1 MSKYVEVRGVKIGE
15 GVPKICVPIVGKTKE
30 EILAAARSF
39 EDVALDVVEW
49 RVDWFEGV
57 FDFAQVEDVLKDLRS
72 ALGETPI
79 LFTFRTSKEGGE
91 KAIEA
96 DAYAELNKKAAAT
109 GLVDLVDVEA
119 FIGDTYVEKVVKTS
133 HECGVKVIAS
143 NHDFRKTPP
152 KAELISRMRKM
163 QELGADIPKIAVM
176 PQSTEDVLTLLSATE
191 EMRRCYADRPVITMS
206 MAGTGVVSRMC
217 GEVFGSAL
225 TFGAA
230 GKVSAPGQI
239 DVEELRTVLGIIHKS
254 L

>member
-1 MSKYVEVRGVKIGE
+1 MKPVVVRNVAIGE
-15 GVPKICVPIVGKTKE
+15 AIPKICVPIVGKTID
-30 EILAAARSF
+30 EILNQAKHICEIGA
-39 EDVALDVVEW
+39 DVVEW
-49 RVDWFEGV
+49 RVDWFEEV
-57 FDFAQVEDVLKDLRS
+57 NNYESVENAAKQLRDI
-72 ALGETPI
+72 LGETPI
-79 LFTFRTSKEGGE
+79 LFTFRTAKEGGE
-91 KAIEA
+91 RAIEP
-96 DAYAELNKKAAAT
+96 DEYVELNEKIAKS
-109 GLVDLVDVEA
+109 GYVDLVDVEA

-133 HECGVKVIAS
+133 HECGV
-143 NHDFRKTPP
+143 RKTPP

>member
-1 MSKYVEVRGVKIGE
+1 MKPVVVRNVAIGE
-15 GVPKICVPIVGKTKE
+15 AIPKICVPIVGKTID
-30 EILAAARSF
+30 EILNQAKHICEIGA
-39 EDVALDVVEW
+39 DVVEW
-49 RVDWFEGV
+49 RVDWFEEV
-57 FDFAQVEDVLKDLRS
+57 NNYESVENAAKQLRDI
-72 ALGETPI
+72 LGETPI
-79 LFTFRTSKEGGE
+79 LFTFRTAKEGGE
-91 KAIEA
+91 RAIEP
-96 DAYAELNKKAAAT
+96 DEYVELNEKIAKS
-109 GLVDLVDVEA
+109 GYVDLVDVE
-119 FIGDTYVEKVVKTS
+119 TS

>member
-1 MSKYVEVRGVKIGE
+1 MDTTTKLKVGFAALMILSGIGVASYPVISNAVAQRHASEAIQNYDDTVKSMDTE
-15 GVPKICVPIVGKTKE
+15 KLDAAKE
-30 EILAAARSF
+30 AARRYNQQLDSAVERDAAGEA
-39 EDVALDVVEW
+39 EDT
-49 RVDWFEGV
+49 G
-57 FDFAQVEDVLKDLRS
+57 
-72 ALGETPI
+72 
-79 LFTFRTSKEGGE
+79 TS
-91 KAIEA
+91 
-96 DAYAELNKKAAAT
+96 Y
-109 GLVDLVDVEA
+109 VDLVDVEA
-119 FIGDTYVEKVVKTS
+119 FTGDTYVEKVVKTS

-152 KAELISRMRKM
+152 KEELITRMRKM

-176 PQSTEDVLTLLSATE
+176 PQSTEDLLTLLSATE

-206 MAGTGVVSRMC
+206 MAGTGVLSRMC

>member
-57 FDFAQVEDVLKDLRS
+57 FDFAQVEDVLKDLRP

-206 MAGTGVVSRMC
+206 MAGTGIVSRMC